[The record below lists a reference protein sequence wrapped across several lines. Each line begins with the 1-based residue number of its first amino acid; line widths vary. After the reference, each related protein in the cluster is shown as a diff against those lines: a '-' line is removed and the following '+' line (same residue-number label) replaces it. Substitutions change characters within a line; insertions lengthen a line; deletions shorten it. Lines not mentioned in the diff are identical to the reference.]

1 MTSATF
7 KAVAAAAVA
16 VAASLLIVTPADAGK
31 KAQAQ
36 QGAVVKAPAA
46 AKLEGAWI
54 AKVVEVEGQP
64 IAPPGQWTYVLS
76 PDPSGRRAAGH
87 GTIDVGLY
95 TPPLDLMADE
105 VSPLLI
111 DLVMTGPNTGTF
123 NSVWYGIKKGVTSVG
138 TTAEIIYIG
147 VNHGEINLV
156 EPGKSENTHNIEFYL
171 AESDA
176 DKDGLPDPGAVPLGP
191 AVVVHTVDTR
201 LGQ

>member
-1 MTSATF
+1 MTIGKFKVGAATI
-7 KAVAAAAVA
+7 VA
-16 VAASLLIVTPADAGK
+16 VAASVLLVAPADAGK
-31 KAQAQ
+31 KSQVQ
-36 QGAVVKAPAA
+36 QSTMVKAPAA

-95 TPPLDLMADE
+95 TPPLDQMADE

-111 DLVMTGPNTGTF
+111 DLVMTGPNSGTF

-156 EPGKSENTHNIEFYL
+156 EPGRSENTHNIEFYL
-171 AESDA
+171 ANTLRF
-176 DKDGLPDPGAVPLGP
+176 KLL
-191 AVVVHTVDTR
+191 
-201 LGQ
+201 L